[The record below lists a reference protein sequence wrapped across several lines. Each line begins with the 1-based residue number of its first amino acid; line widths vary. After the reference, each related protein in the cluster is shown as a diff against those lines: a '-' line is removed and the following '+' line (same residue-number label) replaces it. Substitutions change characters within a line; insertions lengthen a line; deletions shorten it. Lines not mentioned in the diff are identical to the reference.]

1 MRTVIIVSYWFAP
14 NPAVGAKRFSFLAR
28 EFTRLGYDV
37 QVITH
42 ESRDWTDWKTD
53 STLPLAGHVHRCTE
67 RAKLPLPRT
76 GLLNRVVNAVM
87 RRLLAPVG
95 WEFFWAGAAARK
107 ALQVAHRFPHGVVIA
122 TSPAH
127 ASLLAGARIARRLGW
142 PLILDYRDPWSAHH
156 WPRWRRGALAQWF
169 GHLIESRLVKQS
181 AARVLNTP
189 AMRTSFEAFFPHS
202 DPSRN
207 FVIPNGFEAAAQAP
221 PPPRSGPIDIVH
233 AGEIFKG
240 RSLVPVLKAIASLR
254 ARHPARPVRVI
265 TYGDLPEPERLRIQ
279 AEGLEAFIEVRPRI
293 PFNALFAELQR
304 AHLLLAIV
312 GEHMV
317 YSTPYKV
324 YDYMA
329 AGRPVLGI
337 APRGA
342 ALFDLLAESGAGV
355 CVDRDDDGGIERV
368 IEKFLTLDF
377 APARTRVDRYRWE
390 NLAIQYS
397 RVIEAAA
404 GTPLENTARD
414 QPEPP
419 PADMADAR
427 RTVESD

>member
-37 QVITH
+37 HVISH

-53 STLPLAGHVHRCTE
+53 STLPLAGHVYRCAE
-67 RAKLPLPRT
+67 PVKLPLPNT
-76 GLLNRVVNAVM
+76 GLLNRAVNAVL
-87 RRLLAPVG
+87 RRLLAPIG
-95 WEFFWAGAAARK
+95 WEFLWARVAARR
-107 ALQVAHRFPHGVVIA
+107 ALEVAPKLPQGVVIA

-127 ASLLAGARIARRLGW
+127 AALLAGARIARRLGW

-156 WPRWRRGALAQWF
+156 WPRWRRGAVSAWF
-169 GHLIESRLVKQS
+169 ARRIEARLVRLS

-189 AMRTSFEAFFPHS
+189 AMRDSFEAFFPGS
-202 DPSRN
+202 ARDRN
-207 FVIPNGFEAAAQAP
+207 FVIPNGFEAAASAS
-221 PPPRSGPIDIVH
+221 PPPRTGPIDIVH

-240 RSLVPVLKAIASLR
+240 RSLVPLLRAAAQLR
-254 ARHPARPVRVI
+254 ARHPERPIRVI
-265 TYGDLPEPERLRIQ
+265 TYGELPQFERERIAAEKLEP
-279 AEGLEAFIEVRPRI
+279 FIEVRARI
-293 PFNALFAELQR
+293 PFSALFAELQR
-304 AHLLLAIV
+304 AHLLLAVV

-329 AGRPVLGI
+329 AGRPILGL

-355 CVDRDDDGGIERV
+355 CVDRDDAPGIERV
-368 IEKFLTLDF
+368 IDNFLALDF
-377 APARTRVDRYRWE
+377 AQARTRVDRYRWE
-390 NLAIQYS
+390 NLALQYCD
-397 RVIEAAA
+397 VMEAAA
-404 GTPLENTARD
+404 GAPLPVVHDKAE
-414 QPEPP
+414 
-419 PADMADAR
+419 AR
-427 RTVESD
+427 RA

>member
-42 ESRDWTDWKTD
+42 ESREWTDWKTD
-53 STLPLAGHVHRCTE
+53 STLPLAGQVHRCAE
-67 RAKLPLPRT
+67 PVKLPLPRT
-76 GLLNRVVNAVM
+76 GLANRAVNAVL

-95 WEFFWAGAAARK
+95 WEFLWSRAAARK
-107 ALQVAHRFPHGVVIA
+107 ALEVAPRLPPGVVIA

-156 WPRWRRGALAQWF
+156 WPRWRRGPVAQWF
-169 GHLIESRLVKQS
+169 ARRLEARLVRQS

-189 AMRTSFEAFFPHS
+189 AMRESFQEFFPRS
-202 DPSRN
+202 ARDRN
-207 FVIPNGFEAAAQAP
+207 FVIPNGFETAADAPP
-221 PPPRSGPIDIVH
+221 PPPRSGPIHIVH

-240 RSLVPVLKAIASLR
+240 RSLVPVLRAAAQLA
-254 ARHPARPVRVI
+254 ARHPERPVRVI
-265 TYGDLPEPERLRIQ
+265 TYGELPEFERLRI
-279 AEGLEAFIEVRPRI
+279 ETERLGEFIEVRPRI
-293 PFNALFAELQR
+293 PFNALFGELQR
-304 AHLLLAIV
+304 AHLLLAVV

-329 AGRPVLGI
+329 AGRPILGL

-355 CVDRDDDGGIERV
+355 CVDRDDLPGIERV
-368 IEKFLTLDF
+368 IENFLAVDF
-377 APARTRVDRYRWE
+377 APARTRVDNFRWE
-390 NLAIQYS
+390 NLALQYC
-397 RVIEAAA
+397 RVIETAA
-404 GTPLENTARD
+404 GVASPQENA
-414 QPEPP
+414 P
-419 PADMADAR
+419 PAAPRALDL
-427 RTVESD
+427 

>member
-53 STLPLAGHVHRCTE
+53 STLPLAGHVHRCAE
-67 RAKLPLPRT
+67 PVKLPLPRT
-76 GLLNRVVNAVM
+76 TLVNRAVNAVL
-87 RRLLAPVG
+87 RRLLAPIG
-95 WEFFWAGAAARK
+95 WEYLWAGAAARK
-107 ALQVAHRFPHGVVIA
+107 ALEVAQKFPQGVVIA

-127 ASLLAGARIARRLGW
+127 ASLLAGARIARQRGW
-142 PLILDYRDPWSAHH
+142 PLILDYRDPWSAHQ
-156 WPRWRRGALAQWF
+156 WPRWRRSALAQWF
-169 GHLIESRLVKQS
+169 GQRIEARLVKQS

-189 AMRTSFEAFFPHS
+189 AMRTSFEAFFPRS
-202 DPSRN
+202 DSARN
-207 FVIPNGFEAAAQAP
+207 FVIPNGFEAAAQAS
-221 PPPRSGPIDIVH
+221 PPPRDGPIDIVH

-240 RSLVPVLKAIASLR
+240 RSLVPVLRALAGLR
-254 ARHPARPVRVI
+254 TRHPARPIRVI
-265 TYGDLPEPERLRIQ
+265 TYGDLPEAERQRIQ
-279 AEGLEAFIEVRPRI
+279 AERLGRFIEVRPRI
-293 PFNALFAELQR
+293 PFSALFAELQR

-329 AGRPVLGI
+329 AGRPILGI

-355 CVDRDDDGGIERV
+355 CVDRNDDPGIERV

-390 NLAIQYS
+390 NLALQYS

-404 GTPLENTARD
+404 GAPLEDTGRED
-414 QPEPP
+414 PGMLPREEPVT
-419 PADMADAR
+419 R
-427 RTVESD
+427 RPVESD